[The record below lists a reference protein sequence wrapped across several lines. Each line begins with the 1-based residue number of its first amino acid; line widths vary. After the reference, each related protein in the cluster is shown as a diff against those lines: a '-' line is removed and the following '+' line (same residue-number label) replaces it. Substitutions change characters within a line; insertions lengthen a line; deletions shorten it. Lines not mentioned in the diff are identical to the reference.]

1 MKTVLVITTEQSHRF
16 LYETGLR
23 KHFAVAF
30 QPKVEGGL
38 GKVDAVVYDLP
49 DKCTTIDLRWLQETE
64 LPVVV
69 LTPEKSF
76 PLPKASKQCA
86 LTYPVTMDKILRA
99 LAKLGVEAEETK
111 G

>member
-1 MKTVLVITTEQSHRF
+1 MKTVLVITTEDSHRF

-30 QPKVEGGL
+30 APKVGGGV
-38 GKVDAVVYDLP
+38 GKVDAVVYDVP
-49 DKCTTIDLRWLQETE
+49 DKCTTIDLRWLEETE

-69 LTPEKSF
+69 LTPERSF
-76 PLPKASKQCA
+76 PVPKSSKQCA

-99 LAKLGVEAEETK
+99 LAKLGVEAETK
-111 G
+111 K